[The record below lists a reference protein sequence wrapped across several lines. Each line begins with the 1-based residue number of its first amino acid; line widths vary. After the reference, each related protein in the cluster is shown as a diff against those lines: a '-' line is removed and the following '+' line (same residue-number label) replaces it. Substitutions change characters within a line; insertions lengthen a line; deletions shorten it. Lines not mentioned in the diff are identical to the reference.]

1 MTSTGAVEAN
11 AVELVVGIDVGKA
24 EWVLGLWDASQQC
37 GQALGA
43 LPNNDAGC
51 QQLAHLLGEQA
62 RQRGATVIH
71 LTVEP
76 TGGYESILVYFAHAQ
91 GWRVSVVNAVT
102 VRDWAKGLGRRAK
115 TDKLDAQMLAHYT
128 LERHPALWQ
137 PPTEA
142 MSELVEL
149 VDAPAGVAA
158 DVAGRTQ
165 SAEAIRDPSPS
176 RCPRAAE
183 RAKCA
188 GVLAEGAGR
197 NRASLAGLAHP
208 APTPGRQA
216 DRLDTLPG
224 IGEQTVLP
232 VLALLVRWDV
242 LTAGKGTD
250 KALTAF
256 VGLDPT
262 VFFSGTSVRKR
273 SMISRRGSAVIRRM
287 LFMAVLGAIRGHN
300 ALHDFY
306 AALVARGKPKKVA
319 LVACMR
325 KLLIWAWHVYQT
337 RLPYDPSKHLK
348 PA

>member
-1 MTSTGAVEAN
+1 MTSTGAGEAN

-43 LPNNDAGC
+43 LPNSDAGC

-137 PPTEA
+137 PPAAA
-142 MSELVEL
+142 MSELESLLTRRQEL
-149 VDAPAGVAA
+149 QQMWQAEHNRQKQFAIRPQAA
-158 DVAGRTQ
+158 ARVQQSVQSVLASLQKALDEIEQALQDWRTQ
-165 SAEAIRDPSPS
+165 
-176 RCPRAAE
+176 
-183 RAKCA
+183 
-188 GVLAEGAGR
+188 
-197 NRASLAGLAHP
+197 HP
-208 APTPGRQA
+208 PLDEQA

-242 LTAGKGTD
+242 LTAGQGTD

-337 RLPYDPSKHLK
+337 QLPYDPSKHLMS
-348 PA
+348 A